1 MGKCELSI
9 AELVPDLAVVI
20 VERLQIL
27 VDIGDGAGEAQVE
40 GPKNANISTHGE
52 EQYQ

>member
-1 MGKCELSI
+1 MHTSI

-27 VDIGDGAGEAQVE
+27 VDIGNGTGEAQVE
-40 GPKNANISTHGE
+40 GPKNANIPTHGE
-52 EQYQ
+52 EQHQ